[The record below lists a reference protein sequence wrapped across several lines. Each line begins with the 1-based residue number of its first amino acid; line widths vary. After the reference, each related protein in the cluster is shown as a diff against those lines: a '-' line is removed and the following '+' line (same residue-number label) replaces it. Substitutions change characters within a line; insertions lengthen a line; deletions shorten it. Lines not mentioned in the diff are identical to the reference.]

1 MQYFTLNNGVQMPAI
16 GFGVF
21 QIPREK
27 TEQAVLDA
35 IEVGYRK
42 FDTAQS
48 YYDEEELGNAL
59 KASGLKQEEYFVTT
73 KVWID
78 HYDYDKT
85 ITSVEESLK
94 KLQLDYVDLVLLH
107 QPFGDY
113 YGAYKALIEL
123 KKAGKI
129 RAIGVSNFYPDRLTD
144 IAEFSEEVP
153 QVNQIEIN
161 PFFVQNDAIE
171 NMKSEGVLAE
181 AWGLFRE
188 GKDGI
193 FTNTTLQ
200 EIGSHYNKSVTQ
212 IILRWLY
219 QKGVSTNCK
228 SSKKE
233 RMQENFDIFDFT
245 LTDEEMKKT
254 DQLDTNTSLFM
265 DHRTVGAVKRFK
277 VLIEERRKMNG

>member
-21 QIPREK
+21 KIPREK

-113 YGAYKALIEL
+113 YGAYRALIEL

-219 QKGVSTNCK
+219 QKVFLQTVNHLK
-228 SSKKE
+228 KKE
-233 RMQENFDIFDFT
+233 C
-245 LTDEEMKKT
+245 KKI
-254 DQLDTNTSLFM
+254 LTSL
-265 DHRTVGAVKRFK
+265 TS
-277 VLIEERRKMNG
+277 L